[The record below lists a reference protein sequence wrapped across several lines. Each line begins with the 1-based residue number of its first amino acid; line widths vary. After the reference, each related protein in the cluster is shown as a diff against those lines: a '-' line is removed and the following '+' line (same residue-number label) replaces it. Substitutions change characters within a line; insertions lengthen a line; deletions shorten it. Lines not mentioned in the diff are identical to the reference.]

1 MFCTMNSLGLTG
13 IEPYMVSV
21 EVDVRRGLPGFEIV
35 GLPDTAVKESRD
47 RVKSAIQN
55 LGYQLPQYKI
65 VANLAPADT
74 KKIGSVYDLPI
85 LLGLIAASGYEQLEF
100 GNTAI
105 VGEIGLSGEV
115 RGVPG
120 VLPMVL
126 DARRLGLSRV
136 IVPMQNAAEAAV
148 VQDVEVLCAAHARE
162 VVAFLRGDA
171 PLAPASGVSARV
183 KAQPPLPDLA
193 DVKGQEEARRALE
206 IAAAGGHNL
215 LLIGPPGT
223 GKSMLARRLPSI
235 LPPMTR
241 AEAIETT
248 KVYSVA
254 GELAQGAPLLRNRP
268 FRAPHHTASPAALT
282 GGGPQAK
289 PGDVSLEHNGV
300 MFLDELPEFS
310 KISLEVLRQPLED
323 GFVSISRVRQRLTY
337 PSRVMLVAAMNPC
350 PCGFYGHPTRP
361 RYRCAPAA
369 AQRYLGR
376 VSGPLLDRID
386 LHIEVLPVGYG
397 EISVRRGGEP
407 SSAVRER
414 ICAARD
420 RQSVRFAG
428 TPVVCNAMIPASMLA
443 DACEMDVAASR
454 LLKSAFERLELS
466 ARGYDRILK
475 VARTVADL
483 DGAEQIGAV
492 HISQAVQLRG
502 LDRKYWMR

>member
-193 DVKGQEEARRALE
+193 DVKGQEEARRPYPKGGPYRGGPGRRGANRRRAYFPGRSTARTGPEVLDALT
-206 IAAAGGHNL
+206 AAG
-215 LLIGPPGT
+215 
-223 GKSMLARRLPSI
+223 AR
-235 LPPMTR
+235 
-241 AEAIETT
+241 
-248 KVYSVA
+248 
-254 GELAQGAPLLRNRP
+254 GA
-268 FRAPHHTASPAALT
+268 S
-282 GGGPQAK
+282 Q
-289 PGDVSLEHNGV
+289 
-300 MFLDELPEFS
+300 
-310 KISLEVLRQPLED
+310 
-323 GFVSISRVRQRLTY
+323 
-337 PSRVMLVAAMNPC
+337 VAAKGRNNRKGWLVHSLNNGTCDRLFIP
-350 PCGFYGHPTRP
+350 GH
-361 RYRCAPAA
+361 
-369 AQRYLGR
+369 L
-376 VSGPLLDRID
+376 
-386 LHIEVLPVGYG
+386 
-397 EISVRRGGEP
+397 
-407 SSAVRER
+407 
-414 ICAARD
+414 
-420 RQSVRFAG
+420 
-428 TPVVCNAMIPASMLA
+428 
-443 DACEMDVAASR
+443 
-454 LLKSAFERLELS
+454 
-466 ARGYDRILK
+466 
-475 VARTVADL
+475 
-483 DGAEQIGAV
+483 
-492 HISQAVQLRG
+492 
-502 LDRKYWMR
+502 